1 MNSLVKSAS
10 EIARGFSTLE
20 IYAGRGEPTG
30 DMFGATKSLAEGTV
44 GVVNRATREHMQDA
58 YALR

>member
-1 MNSLVKSAS
+1 
-10 EIARGFSTLE
+10 
-20 IYAGRGEPTG
+20 
-30 DMFGATKSLAEGTV
+30 MFGATKSLAEGTV